1 MPGGKIEI
9 DVEPNL
15 KGFDGKVASGLRG
28 LQGPL
33 GSTAKGIGLAVAGG
47 IGLAAIGFKQ
57 VIDIGIE
64 YQNSLNTLQAVSHA
78 TGDQMAR
85 VGATAKAL
93 GSDMS
98 LPATSAADAAAAMTE
113 LAKGGLSVDQAMTA
127 AKGTLQ
133 LAAAAQIDAAQA
145 ATIQSQAL
153 NAFGLSADNAGH
165 VSDVLANAANAASG
179 EITDFAQAMSQVGAV
194 AHQFGLSIDETTTA
208 LGLFANAGIK
218 GSDAGTLI
226 KSALLALA
234 NPSGP
239 AKKAIHALGL
249 ETYDATG
256 KFVGLKSIFDQLHD
270 ASGRMTDAQYQQAT
284 ATVFGSD
291 AVRLAGVAAGTTG
304 EQWDSMASAIGHA
317 GGASEVAAAKTKGL
331 GGAIEAFKSQIET
344 VQIDAFEKI
353 GPFLEAG
360 VRQAANAVSKYGPQI
375 VDGLER
381 AIDFGAQVGP
391 GIAKKVA
398 SGAQEVGQAG
408 AKLLLPFEQGA
419 KQAIDRGIGIVTTA
433 VGGFVD
439 VGRKAVDVAQ
449 PIARGIGD
457 LAKGAT
463 TAAGPLGAVRV
474 ALELTYDAAS
484 GVLTVVRPL
493 AQGIGE
499 VAHLFG
505 ELPGPIQTAVFALL
519 ALKVGPSILSGLKG
533 ALSGVRGEA
542 DGASSKLGL
551 VGKSVGVITAPAR
564 AAVGAVGG
572 VATVLRQFNDEARVQ
587 REIGAAAGQSI
598 SRMGSAAAAFNTSA
612 IPAVASARGFVE
624 QTRAIQAGAAAAG
637 QPINALGAAVGT
649 FVERSSAL
657 SQARDRFKEVASG
670 TERFGKLAGTAAAGG
685 NLLKTAAGGL
695 VGALGGPWGLAL
707 AAAGVGLSLLS
718 QRNEEAAQKA
728 AAHKKAVD
736 DLIGSYQKSGGVID
750 ESIRQ
755 TNNKALADK
764 NVAENAKVAGLN
776 FGVYSLAANGNATA
790 LEEVTKASS
799 GFLDKLGASAKL
811 APEQVKG
818 LKDISDELLRNG
830 GSYEDVAD
838 KVGYLTTNI
847 NGLGQGGSQATRHL
861 SEEQK
866 ALVTRLFDAN
876 GALGEQV
883 KLNRDAQEGFEL
895 LASTEANVST
905 ETIKMYE
912 AQNRA
917 ADSARNAANAGLA
930 YKDALAQL
938 KTAHEQAGAA
948 LKSNGENSEQYQAA
962 LRGEEHAILAVL
974 DAKKAEG
981 VANSKASSD
990 ILKLHDGT
998 LAQNAE
1004 AVKLAGTYKGVIP
1017 DALRT
1022 AVGSIGVADAAA
1034 AGLKIS
1040 VNEAGEAVY
1049 ALPDG
1054 RTIVISGDVKQA
1066 IEAIDKVE
1074 PYAAGKKGTI
1084 PIAANANEATGKIDQ
1099 TVLYADGATGI
1110 ITIDGK
1116 KDAADGKV
1124 YAVVTL
1130 ANGTTTYMR
1139 VDAINQGAKDKT
1151 IEVVRFANGSVG
1163 YVQVKANTA
1172 AAEAAINQVA
1182 RDRTGHITMIVRTDG
1197 SIRVGGG
1204 NTVMSAQGNLLEAY
1218 AAGGIKS
1225 MRAGVAKI
1233 VPPRT
1238 LRVIGDRMVDDEAY
1252 IPINGQ
1258 ARSVNLLAETA
1269 KRMGYQLMRRYADG
1283 GIAQRSSS
1291 AGVSL
1296 STSAGPFRISG
1307 QLDVG
1312 GMLVDLVNAQID
1324 AADHADGDALYR
1336 GRKP

>member
-15 KGFDGKVASGLRG
+15 KGFDGKVAAGLRG

-47 IGLAAIGFKQ
+47 IGLAAVGFKQ

-179 EITDFAQAMSQVGAV
+179 EITDFAQAMGQVGAV

-226 KSALLALA
+226 KSSLLALA
-234 NPSGP
+234 NPSKP
-239 AKKAIHALGL
+239 AAKAIEQLGL
-249 ETYDATG
+249 KTYDATG
-256 KFVGLKSIFDQLHD
+256 KFVGLKSIFEQLHE

-304 EQWDSMASAIGHA
+304 EQWDAMANAIGHA

-331 GGAIEAFKSQIET
+331 GGAIEGFKSQVET
-344 VQIDAFEKI
+344 VQIDVFEKI
-353 GPFLEAG
+353 GPALEAG
-360 VRQAANAVSKYGPQI
+360 VRGAANAVSKYGPVV
-375 VDGLER
+375 VDGLQR
-381 AIDFGAQVGP
+381 AINFGAEVGP
-391 GIAKKVA
+391 GIAKKVEA
-398 SGAQEVGQAG
+398 GAAEIGQA
-408 AKLLLPFEQGA
+408 AKRLVQPLEQGI
-419 KQAIDRGIGIVTTA
+419 KQGFDRGVGIVATA
-433 VGGFVD
+433 LGGFVD
-439 VGRKAVDVAQ
+439 VGRKAVDVAE
-449 PIARGIGD
+449 PIAKGIGD
-457 LAKGAT
+457 IAAGAT
-463 TAAGPLGAVRV
+463 TASGPLGAVRV

-484 GVLTVVRPL
+484 GVLTIVRPL
-493 AQGIGE
+493 AEVVGD

-505 ELPGPIQTAVFALL
+505 ELPGPIQTAAFALL
-519 ALKVGPSILSGLKG
+519 ALKVGPAILNGLKG

-542 DGASSKLGL
+542 DGASTKLGL
-551 VGKSVGVITAPAR
+551 VGKTIGVITAPAR

-572 VATVLRQFNDEARVQ
+572 VVGVIRQFNDEARVQ
-587 REIGAAAGQSI
+587 REVGAAAGQSVG
-598 SRMGSAAAAFNTSA
+598 RLGGAVAAFGSST
-612 IPAVASARGFVE
+612 IPAVAGARGFVE

-649 FVERSSAL
+649 LVERSSAL
-657 SQARDRFKEVASG
+657 SQARDRFNEAASG
-670 TERFGKLAGTAAAGG
+670 AQRFGKLAGTAAAGG
-685 NLLKTAAGGL
+685 SLLKNAATGL
-695 VGALGGPWGLAL
+695 VGALGGPWGIAL
-707 AAAGVGLSLLS
+707 AAAGVGLSLLA

-736 DLIGSYQKSGGVID
+736 DLTAAYQRSGGAVD
-750 ESIRQ
+750 ESIRS

-764 NVAENAKVAGLN
+764 NVSENAKAASLD

-790 LEEVTKASS
+790 LDQVSKSSDEYLTKTAKSIGLTSGQTNELLGLNKELLTNGGNYAQVGDMVQLLTTDLDTLSETGGQASS
-799 GFLDKLGASAKL
+799 KLSA
-811 APEQVKG
+811 EQQN
-818 LKDISDELLRNG
+818 LI
-830 GSYEDVAD
+830 
-838 KVGYLTTNI
+838 
-847 NGLGQGGSQATRHL
+847 TRI
-861 SEEQK
+861 
-866 ALVTRLFDAN
+866 FDAN

-883 KLNRDAQEGFEL
+883 KQNREAQAAFEL
-895 LASTEANVST
+895 LASTEAHVSV
-905 ETIKMYE
+905 ETIKMWE
-912 AQNRA
+912 AQNKA
-917 ADSARNAANAGLA
+917 ADSAREAANAGLA

-938 KTAHEQAGAA
+938 KTAHEQTGQA
-948 LKSNGENSEQYQAA
+948 LKENGENSDQYQAA

-974 DAKKAEG
+974 DAKKADG
-981 VANSKASSD
+981 IANSKATND

-998 LAQNAE
+998 VAQNAE

-1022 AVGSIGVADAAA
+1022 AISNISVADAAA
-1034 AGLKIS
+1034 AGLTVS

-1054 RTIVISGDVKQA
+1054 RTITITGDTKQA
-1066 IEAIDKVE
+1066 TDAIDSI
-1074 PYAAGKKGTI
+1074 PTYAAGKKGAI
-1084 PIAANANEATGKIDQ
+1084 PIGADANEATGKIDQ
-1099 TVLYADGATGI
+1099 TVQYADGSTGVV
-1110 ITIDGK
+1110 TIDGH

-1139 VDAINQGAKDKT
+1139 IDAINQGAKDKT
-1151 IEVVRFANGSVG
+1151 IEVVRFADGSVG
-1163 YVQVKANTA
+1163 YVQVRANTA

-1182 RDRTGHITMIVRTDG
+1182 RDRVGHITMIVRTDG
-1197 SIRVGGG
+1197 SVRVGGG
-1204 NTVMSAQGNLLEAY
+1204 NNVMSAQGNIVEAY
-1218 AAGGIKS
+1218 AGGGIKP

-1238 LRVIGDRMVDDEAY
+1238 LRIIGDRMVDDEAY
-1252 IPINGQ
+1252 IPINKQ
-1258 ARSVNLLAETA
+1258 ARSISLLTETA
-1269 KRMGYQLMRRYADG
+1269 RRMGFQLMRRYATG
-1283 GIAQRSSS
+1283 GIAQQSSINVP
-1291 AGVSL
+1291 VS
-1296 STSAGPFRISG
+1296 TPAGPMQMTGALRLVDGWVELVDARIS
-1307 QLDVG
+1307 
-1312 GMLVDLVNAQID
+1312 

-1336 GRKP
+1336 GRRT

>member
-47 IGLAAIGFKQ
+47 IGLAAVGFKQ

-64 YQNSLNTLQAVSHA
+64 YQSSLNDLQAVSHA

-145 ATIQSQAL
+145 AEIQSQAL

-179 EITDFAQAMSQVGAV
+179 EITDFAQAMGQVGAV

-234 NPSGP
+234 NPSKP
-239 AKKAIHALGL
+239 AAKAIEQLGL
-249 ETYDATG
+249 KTYDATG
-256 KFVGLKSIFDQLHD
+256 KFVGLKSIFEQLHD

-304 EQWDSMASAIGHA
+304 EQWDAMATAIGHA

-331 GGAIEAFKSQIET
+331 GGAIEGFKSQVET
-344 VQIDAFEKI
+344 VEIDAFEKI
-353 GPFLEAG
+353 GPALEAG
-360 VRQAANAVSKYGPQI
+360 VRGAADAVSKYGPAV
-375 VDGLER
+375 VDGLEQV
-381 AIDFGAQVGP
+381 IDFAGEVGP
-391 GIAKKVA
+391 GIARKVQA
-398 SGAQEVGQAG
+398 GAQEIGAAAVRLLQPLEDGVRQA
-408 AKLLLPFEQGA
+408 F
-419 KQAIDRGIGIVTTA
+419 DRGIGLVTTA

-439 VGRKAVDVAQ
+439 VGRKAVDVAT

-457 LAKGAT
+457 IARGAT
-463 TAAGPLGAVRV
+463 GAAGPLGAVQTV
-474 ALELTYDAAS
+474 LGLTYDAAS
-484 GVLTVVRPL
+484 GVLTVVKPL
-493 AQGIGE
+493 AQGVGE
-499 VAHLFG
+499 LAHLFG
-505 ELPGPIQTAVFALL
+505 DLPAPIQTAAFALL
-519 ALKVGPSILSGLKG
+519 ALKAVPAVLSGLKG

-551 VGKSVGVITAPAR
+551 VGKTVGVITAPAR
-564 AAVGAVGG
+564 AAVGALGG
-572 VATVLRQFNDEARVQ
+572 AAGVLRQFNDEARVQ
-587 REIGAAAGQSI
+587 REIGAASGQSI
-598 SRMGSAAAAFNTSA
+598 GRMASAAAAFNTSA
-612 IPAVASARGFVE
+612 IPAVASARSFVE
-624 QTRAIQAGAAAAG
+624 QTRSIKEGAAGAG
-637 QPINALGAAVGT
+637 QPISTLGAAVGT
-649 FVERSSAL
+649 LVERTSAL
-657 SQARDRFKEVASG
+657 SQARDRFNEVSSS
-670 TERFGKLAGTAAAGG
+670 TERFGKLAGAAAAGG
-685 NLLKTAAGGL
+685 NLLKSAAGGL
-695 VGALGGPWGLAL
+695 VGALGGPWGIAL
-707 AAAGVGLSLLS
+707 AAAGVGLSLLA
-718 QRNEEAAQKA
+718 QKNQEAAEKA

-736 DLIGSYQKSGGVID
+736 DLTAAYQRSGGVVD
-750 ESIRQ
+750 EDIRS
-755 TNNKALADK
+755 TNNKALADA
-764 NVAENAKVAGLN
+764 NVAQNAKAAGLN
-776 FGVYSLAANGNATA
+776 FGIYSLAANGNKTA
-790 LEEVTKASS
+790 LDEVWKSS
-799 GFLDKLGASAKL
+799 D
-811 APEQVKG
+811 QVITGISKQIG
-818 LKDISDELLRNG
+818 LTGDQTNELVGLNHQLLQNG
-830 GSYEDVAD
+830 GNYADVAD
-838 KVGYLTTNI
+838 KVDLLTTNI
-847 NGLGQGGSQATRHL
+847 DRL
-861 SEEQK
+861 SETGGQASSQLDASQRE
-866 ALVTRLFDAN
+866 LITRIFDAN
-876 GALGEQV
+876 GALGQQV
-883 KLNRDAQEGFEL
+883 KQNQEAQEAFEL
-895 LASTEANVST
+895 LASTEAKVST
-905 ETIKMYE
+905 ATVKMWE

-917 ADSARNAANAGLA
+917 ADSAREAANAGLA

-938 KTAHEQAGAA
+938 KTAHEQTGAA
-948 LKSNGENSEQYQAA
+948 LKANGENSDQYQAA

-974 DAKKAEG
+974 DAKKADG
-981 VANSKASSD
+981 VANSKATSD

-998 LAQNAE
+998 MAANGE
-1004 AVKLAGTYKGVIP
+1004 AVKLAGTYKGAIP

-1022 AVGSIGVADAAA
+1022 AISNIGVADAAA
-1034 AGLKIS
+1034 AGLTVS
-1040 VNEAGEAVY
+1040 VNEAGQAVY

-1054 RTIVISGDVKQA
+1054 RTITITGDVKQA
-1066 IEAIDKVE
+1066 KSAIDSLE
-1074 PYAAGKKGTI
+1074 PYAKDKKGTVAI
-1084 PIAANANEATGKIDQ
+1084 SANANEATGKIDQ
-1099 TVLYADGATGI
+1099 TVQYADGSTGI
-1110 ITIDGK
+1110 VTIDGK

-1139 VDAINQGAKDKT
+1139 IDAINQGAKDKT
-1151 IEVVRFANGSVG
+1151 IEVVRYADGSVG
-1163 YVQVKANTA
+1163 YIQVKANTA

-1197 SIRVGGG
+1197 SVRVGGG
-1204 NTVMSAQGNLLEAY
+1204 NNIMNARGNILEAY
-1218 AAGGIKS
+1218 AAGGIKP
-1225 MRAGVAKI
+1225 MRAGVAQI

-1252 IPINGQ
+1252 IPINRQ
-1258 ARSVNLLAETA
+1258 RRSVSLLEETA
-1269 KRMGYQLMRRYADG
+1269 RRMGYSLMRRYAVG
-1283 GIAQRSSS
+1283 GIAQQSSIS
-1291 AGVSL
+1291 VPVSTP
-1296 STSAGPFRISG
+1296 SGPM
-1307 QLDVG
+1307 QLTGALRLADGWVE
-1312 GMLVDLVNAQID
+1312 LVDARIAV
-1324 AADHADGDALYR
+1324 ADHADGDALNR
-1336 GRKP
+1336 GRRY